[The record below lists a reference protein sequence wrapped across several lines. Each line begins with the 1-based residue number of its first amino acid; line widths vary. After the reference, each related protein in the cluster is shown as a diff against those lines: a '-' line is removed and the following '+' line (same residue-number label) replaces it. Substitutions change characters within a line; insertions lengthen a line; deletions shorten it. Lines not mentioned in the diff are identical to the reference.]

1 MCCLGYFAFLQSG
14 EITASQ
20 GQFDSC
26 RHLTPPLDLAVD
38 DHRQTSHGLGLIC
51 MLGGFMP
58 SGSDVGISVSLWYRQ
73 WPTVPTAKATSV
85 QVELRAEA

>member
-1 MCCLGYFAFLQSG
+1 
-14 EITASQ
+14 
-20 GQFDSC
+20 
-26 RHLTPPLDLAVD
+26 
-38 DHRQTSHGLGLIC
+38 
-51 MLGGFMP
+51 MP